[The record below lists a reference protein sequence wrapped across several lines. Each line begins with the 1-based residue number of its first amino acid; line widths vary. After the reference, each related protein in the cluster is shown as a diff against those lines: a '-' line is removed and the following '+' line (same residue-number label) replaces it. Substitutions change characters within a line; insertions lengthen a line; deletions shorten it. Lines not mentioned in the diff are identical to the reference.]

1 MRRRVVVKDPIIN
14 TKGFVYNTEP
24 EKFNQS
30 ISEFF
35 MRMMKN
41 ALNKPSFAKEQ
52 LIDSLSEETK
62 KIIYRLSKKRPVVLP
77 ILIEIKQ

>member
-1 MRRRVVVKDPIIN
+1 
-14 TKGFVYNTEP
+14 
-24 EKFNQS
+24 
-30 ISEFF
+30 
-35 MRMMKN
+35 MKN